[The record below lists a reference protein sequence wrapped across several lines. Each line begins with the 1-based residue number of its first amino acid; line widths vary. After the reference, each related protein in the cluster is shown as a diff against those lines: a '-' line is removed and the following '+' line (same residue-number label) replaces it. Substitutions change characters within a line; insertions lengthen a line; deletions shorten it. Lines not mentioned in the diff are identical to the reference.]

1 MYELH
6 YYISLWISLVWPPK
20 VIYKEVEV
28 AKIVKDPN
36 GFIQND
42 IKLLESFIAK
52 KPYKVGDSLESVAY
66 RQAQEDLLN
75 VIKTKLI
82 GRG

>member
-28 AKIVKDPN
+28 DKIIKDPN
-36 GFIQND
+36 GFMQND
-42 IKLLESFIAK
+42 IKLLESFITK